1 MGQIPAIALSSA
13 QDLHYDAN
21 RFTNRDRETEGLMA
35 RTTKERT
42 KIESTLSAIVA
53 HPIRL
58 QCFVALTE
66 RVASPN
72 ELSAELRLNL
82 SDVAYHV
89 RKLAEIGVIELVD
102 ERKGLRGSNE
112 HFYTAVKRPY
122 SSDAEWEEMNPEE
135 RNNATRYT
143 LQLHFADA
151 ALALNAGTFDS
162 RTNRCLIRV
171 ALNVDE
177 EGFDE
182 LNKLEERHY
191 EERLEI
197 EARSAE
203 RLRSLPAEEPIPV
216 ASTTM
221 FFEMPRKRSC

>member
-1 MGQIPAIALSSA
+1 
-13 QDLHYDAN
+13 
-21 RFTNRDRETEGLMA
+21 MA
-35 RTTKERT
+35 RTTRDRT

-72 ELSAELRLNL
+72 QLSAELRLNL

-89 RKLAEIGVIELVD
+89 RKLAELGVIELVD

-122 SSDAEWEEMNPEE
+122 SDDAEWEEMTAEE
-135 RNNATRYT
+135 RNNATLFT
-143 LQLHFADA
+143 LQLHFTDA
-151 ALALNAGTFDS
+151 ALALNAGTFDE
-162 RTNRCLIRV
+162 RLNRCLIRV
-171 ALNVDE
+171 ALQVDE
-177 EGFDE
+177 EGFEE
-182 LNKLEERHY
+182 LNKLEERSY

-197 EARSAE
+197 EARSSE
-203 RLRSLPAEEPIPV
+203 RMRTSEEEAIPV
-216 ASTTM
+216 SSTTM
-221 FFEMPRKRSC
+221 FFEMPRKRAV

>member
-1 MGQIPAIALSSA
+1 
-13 QDLHYDAN
+13 
-21 RFTNRDRETEGLMA
+21 MA

-42 KIESTLSAIVA
+42 KLESTLGAIVA

-58 QCFVALTE
+58 QCFVTLSE

-72 ELSAELRLNL
+72 ELSVELRLNL

-89 RKLAEIGVIELVD
+89 RKLVEIGVIELVD

-122 SSDAEWEEMNPEE
+122 ASDAEWEEMTPEE
-135 RNNATRYT
+135 RNEVTLYI

-151 ALALNAGTFDS
+151 ALALNAGTIDA
-162 RTNRCLIRV
+162 RTNRCLIRLM
-171 ALNVDE
+171 LNVDE

-182 LNKLEERHY
+182 LNKLDERHY
-191 EERLEI
+191 EECLEI
-197 EARSAE
+197 EARSVE
-203 RLRSLPAEEPIPV
+203 RMRSPDAEPIPV